1 MNYNDLYELI
11 NRGNK
16 LEDIFDELNQWLDS
30 DTIEEFILHYI
41 GMREE

>member
-11 NRGNK
+11 RRGNK

-30 DTIEEFILHYI
+30 DTIEDFILHYI
-41 GMREE
+41 EMREE